1 MQEPS
6 SETNANAELRPYLS
20 PLAAWALSVGSAI
33 GWGSL
38 VVTSST
44 YLSQAGPAGS
54 ILGLLIGTAMM
65 LMMCSHYSFLAIRYP
80 GTGGLYNYVKHIFG
94 YDRAFLVAWFMFL
107 VYISIFWANATS
119 IPLFAR
125 YFLGGIFKI
134 GYLYTI
140 FGYEVYLGEVLVTI
154 LAIGLVAL
162 MSIRSKKVTARTMV
176 ALVLVFTVGIT
187 ACFLVVMAKHGDT
200 GMTMT
205 PAFLPDKST
214 FRQVFRIAY
223 LSPWAF
229 IGFESVDH
237 SAAEYKFDRGNMF
250 RILVAAV
257 IVTTALYIFVIL
269 MSVSAYPEGCSSW
282 LDYIGNLDRFEGI
295 EGLPA
300 FYAAYHY
307 MGDAGIGILMV
318 SLMALV
324 LTSLIGMLRVVSRLC
339 YSVAQDGI
347 LPERYAK
354 LSDNE
359 IPVNAVLLA
368 ALISLPIP
376 FLGRTTIGWI
386 VDTTVIGATIIYG
399 FSAMAVFKASGQELA
414 AGNKDVLINR
424 ILGGI
429 CVPILFIYLA
439 LQLLPGIFY
448 DYTVETETYVLMVA
462 WSIIGVVF
470 FNAVIRKDHARNFG
484 KAVIVW
490 IVLLAF
496 IVLMSMTLAERMNE
510 ARTDAV
516 INEISS
522 YVDDVANQEAALDK
536 DEFLSEKRTQLRSAD
551 NMRFIVIVGLFGL
564 SLVVMLVNY
573 NSMQMWEKKA
583 LEERDEANTVAFRDA
598 LTGVKSKHA
607 FAAKEGEMEAQV
619 AAGEVSEFGVIVC
632 DLNSLKQINDTLG
645 HKAGDEYIRT
655 ACRMLCQYFKHSP
668 VYRVGGDEFVVLLQ
682 GHDYEVRHEIM
693 DGINEEI
700 EGNIDK
706 GKVVM
711 SLGLADFDASKDA
724 SFHEVFQRADK
735 LMFERK
741 VQLKGMGAVT
751 RD

>member
-1 MQEPS
+1 
-6 SETNANAELRPYLS
+6 
-20 PLAAWALSVGSAI
+20 
-33 GWGSL
+33 
-38 VVTSST
+38 
-44 YLSQAGPAGS
+44 
-54 ILGLLIGTAMM
+54 
-65 LMMCSHYSFLAIRYP
+65 MMCSHYNFLANRYP

-125 YFLGGIFKI
+125 YFLGGIFKV

-140 FGYEVYLGEVLVTI
+140 FGYEVYLGEALVTI

-162 MSIRSKKVTARTMV
+162 MSIRSKRVTAR
-176 ALVLVFTVGIT
+176 ALVMLVVVFTVGIT
-187 ACFLVVMAKHGDT
+187 ACFLVAMAKHGKT
-200 GMTMT
+200 GMVMA
-205 PAFLPDKST
+205 PAFLPDKSA
-214 FRQVFRIAY
+214 FRQAFRIAY

-237 SAAEYKFDRGNMF
+237 SAMEYRFECGKLF
-250 RILVAAV
+250 RILVAATT
-257 IVTTALYIFVIL
+257 VTTALYIFVIL

-307 MGDAGIGILMV
+307 MGDAGVGILMV

-324 LTSLIGMLRVVSRLC
+324 LTSLIGMLRVVSHLC
-339 YSVAQDGI
+339 FSVAQDGI
-347 LPERYAK
+347 LPKRYAQ
-354 LSDNE
+354 LSDRE

-368 ALISLPIP
+368 TLVSLPIP

-399 FSAMAVFKASGQELA
+399 FSAMAVFKESGQELA
-414 AGNKDVLINR
+414 AGNKSVMINR
-424 ILGGI
+424 VLGGI
-429 CVPILFIYLA
+429 CVPILFIYLV
-439 LQLLPGIFY
+439 LQLLPGIFS
-448 DYTVETETYVLMVA
+448 DHTIETETYVLMVA

-490 IVLLAF
+490 IALLAF

-510 ARTDAV
+510 VREDSV

-522 YVDDVANQEAALDK
+522 YIDDVASQGSAPDK
-536 DEFLSEKRTQLRSAD
+536 EEFLSEKRMQLRFAD
-551 NMRFIVIVGLFGL
+551 NMRFIVIIGLFGL
-564 SLVVMLVNY
+564 SLVVMLINY
-573 NSMQMWEKKA
+573 NSMQRWEKKA
-583 LEERDEANTVAFRDA
+583 LEERDKANTVAFRDA

-607 FAAKEGEMEAQV
+607 FAEREGELEAQV
-619 AAGEVSEFGVIVC
+619 TAGELGEFGVIVC
-632 DLNSLKQINDTLG
+632 DLNGLKQINDTLG

-682 GHDYEVRHEIM
+682 GHDFEVRQEIM
-693 DGINEEI
+693 DSINEEI

-711 SLGLADFDASKDA
+711 SLGLAEYDASKDA
-724 SFHEVFQRADK
+724 SFHEVFQRADG
-735 LMFERK
+735 LMYERK
-741 VQLKGMGAVT
+741 VQLKGMGAAT